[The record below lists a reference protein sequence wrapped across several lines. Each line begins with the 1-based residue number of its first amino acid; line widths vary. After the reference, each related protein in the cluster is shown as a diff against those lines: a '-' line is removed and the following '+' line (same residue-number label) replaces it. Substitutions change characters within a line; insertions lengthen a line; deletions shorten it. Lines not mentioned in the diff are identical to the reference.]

1 MTTATLHPIVL
12 EKLQRFRRQRQ
23 RLILWRG
30 LCGVLAIWLGAMMGV
45 ALVDRWLL
53 IPDGLR
59 LGLSGAGYLAT
70 GFLFWIK
77 CGRYLFHVPDARELA
92 RLLEL
97 AAPQLREELLS
108 AVELSE
114 SKPQPH
120 WDSNEFRA
128 ALQQAVA
135 RDVGGLKIEG
145 LLTKKLIAGWFQAA
159 LAVAVILGVLL
170 CAPGLRFPHS
180 FARAVLPAANLA
192 RYSAVEITVLAPTPP
207 DQVIPEGDNVP
218 VTVGLRGPTVEPV
231 ILEIIPHHGPRER
244 IPMALSAVNQFTA
257 AVQLNQTPLQFR
269 IHARDA
275 ITRKYTLTPRPRP
288 HVVRFQKTYHYPAYS
303 GLPARTVTEE
313 NGDLDALEGTEV
325 ELQLAVAPVVVTA
338 SLQIE
343 TGSGK
348 TIKTN
353 VPLASAGNGTLIAHL
368 LLTAPGT
375 YQTHLVAA
383 ETGFENKFSPQ
394 SEIRVRPDLIPAVKI
409 DRPDRDQLVLPPEAV
424 INLAGTAKDDLAL
437 ASVVQAIQV
446 NRGDWKVFPLI
457 QTTNAEVKVAR
468 TWDLFDL
475 SVTPGDRILTKLIA
489 TDRKG
494 QRGESAPLRILIATA
509 DFDPNRLKNLQER
522 EAVDQSIHELREAA
536 EQVEAKTREA
546 RTVVNNPAA
555 DLVQKKQA
563 LLAAAAATLASQRK
577 ADEVLNQIKEA
588 IPHATARESADLAL
602 VGSAISRVQ
611 HEGLTAVQAA
621 LERATEHTA
630 TGADKTAKAD
640 LEKLTE
646 PLAAVGLTRVA
657 DDAQRQML
665 AAIEANTVVR
675 DLQQLANEQRAV
687 NDQLRTGADN
697 AVQAERAAHRQTV
710 AINEV
715 KAVVDQ
721 LKTLGEHSGGNPA
734 NTARST
740 ERDLDGVRDKLEKAL
755 SIEPTIEKLKGPSDQ
770 LQHTAET
777 AAANLRT
784 AERELAQR
792 ADTARKGLQDQTGT
806 AADAITKLA
815 DQLLRRDS
823 PTAPAAAWQA
833 ATDQLNDRAAL
844 EERRSRPNSQF
855 VATAG
860 QAAAALQALQEIAGD
875 DPPTTNTLAT
885 VKAVEQAFR
894 KLQTGQA
901 IDEEVAG
908 LRQLAGQERWEKP
921 TTPAALADRANDW
934 KWAQQQLQSL
944 PQQLE
949 RAQLSKEA
957 KLAIETTGQSPS
969 AQQVDAEMNQRRAD
983 PASARD
989 VAEPLTKLAGEI
1001 AQARQQLQ
1009 PALDQARAELDQRA
1023 PSLSDRLAGLSRA
1036 AEKLNSETTTQAQA
1050 AGKSE
1055 NAKPVQTA
1063 AQNLAAAQQHLD
1075 NRLEDVKVALR
1086 RDANVQNLAAAEGRE
1101 RARDA
1106 DDALA
1111 LLSKP
1116 KPSPVELLHRAANP
1130 ELSVQQQGDL
1140 KSAAEQQAK
1149 LAADLKQLA
1158 EHYQNADAGHP
1169 EPTRSA
1175 LRETEKE
1182 LGLKPT
1188 LDAEYAKAQA
1198 LEKLAGLT
1206 PSEQL
1211 AELEKT
1217 LPDSKAMRH
1226 ELSDIAQAAVRSATA
1241 NLQKSANQE
1250 QQLAQQIGGPAEQ
1263 ARRIAD
1269 EAQKLAQQGIPE
1281 LAQKAGP
1288 TGAAAKADLADAVQ
1302 KLADVAQNVP
1312 QDFAKPP
1319 AQLAQAMQN
1328 QVAPLQQ
1335 AATDLTSAANKL
1347 EQAAQTAQQ
1356 QAAIAAQQAKANPA
1370 KADAAKQASV
1380 AQQQAQAAVQ
1390 QAQAAKQ
1397 QAQQASQQAGQLA
1410 QESAQLAKV
1419 LAQAQ
1424 PPPPLTPAQQAAVAQ
1439 AKKLAEEVR
1448 ELAQQAVPAVAE
1460 KAGATGETAKPDLTQ
1475 AGQKL
1480 EGVAKN
1486 IPADLAKPPDQLAQT
1501 VANQALPLQQA
1512 ANDLNN
1518 AANRL
1523 GEAATAAE
1531 QKAVVAAQQ
1540 AEQGKASKA
1549 GESVV
1554 HQAETAQ
1561 HQAEIAA
1568 QQARAAK
1575 QQALQAGQQATHL
1588 AQQANQMADA
1598 LKEIKPVPP
1607 TVVQRAALEQAKQ
1620 LAEAVQKLATQAIP
1634 AVAAQTGPA
1643 AKPDLLNAQQKLTGV
1658 ADHIPQD
1665 PALPAEQQI
1674 QALRNQIAPLQQA
1687 ATDLNRAANKLGDA
1701 ASAAKQ
1707 QAAAAAQQAA
1717 QAKAAKAGE
1726 PSVQR
1731 AEAAQQQAQAA
1742 AQQAQAAQQQAQQAS
1757 QQAGQLA
1764 QQAGQ
1769 VAQAMDQAQ
1778 PPTAGQQAGLEQA
1791 QQIAAA
1797 AQKLAQQNI
1806 PAVAES
1812 ATEAAKPDLA
1822 LAVQK
1827 LTDVAKNI
1835 PQDFGKPV
1843 AQVAQAVQNQIAPL
1857 QQAAADLNNAA
1868 RKLGKAVDTA
1878 QQQATVAEKHLQQI
1892 QTHKP
1897 SRPETITEAET
1908 AAQQAQ
1914 ATVQQAQGAQRQVL
1928 QASQQAGQ
1936 LAQQASSAAAA
1947 LNQPRPTQ
1955 PTAVAPPVPTPMQAA
1970 AAQQP
1975 AIEQAVREAGTNI
1988 ERAGRHEA
1996 RLGQGTTGQQ
2006 LEQLGQQVEQ
2016 QAVSQIEKTQPALAQ
2031 AANLA
2036 QAQHAAQSAQAAI
2049 QSPLNQ
2055 LVAATQQ
2062 PPVTAGNV
2070 PPAPALPN
2078 PLAAAPDES
2087 AKWLARTLDSLDA
2100 ALNGAAP
2107 AAGPSAQSAPS
2118 QPGQPA
2124 SGQPGSTAQNTAAIA
2139 ATAAAHAQSA
2149 TMAEA
2154 RANGLAPGQQP
2165 LASGGS
2171 QGSGAEVAANGRGM
2185 EALPT
2190 VKPTAGHWGKLPPK
2204 LAHDLLDSQH
2214 EGVGGEYREM
2224 VDLYYR
2230 AIAEKAREKRP

>member
-1 MTTATLHPIVL
+1 MTTATIHPIVL
-12 EKLQRFRRQRQ
+12 EQLKRFRQQRQ

-45 ALVDRWLL
+45 ALVDRWML
-53 IPDGLR
+53 IPDDLR

-70 GFLFWIK
+70 VVLFWVK
-77 CGRYLFHVPDARELA
+77 CGRYLFHAPDARELA

-114 SKPQPH
+114 SKQQPH
-120 WDSNEFRA
+120 WDSDEFRA
-128 ALQQAVA
+128 ALQQAAA
-135 RDVGGLKIEG
+135 RDVGGLQIEG

-159 LAVAVILGVLL
+159 LAVAVVLGGLL

-192 RYSAVEITVLAPTPP
+192 RYSTVEITVLAPTPP

-218 VTVGLRGPTVEPV
+218 VTVGLRGPNVAPV
-231 ILEIIPHHGPRER
+231 ILEIIPQHGPRER

-257 AVQLNQTPLQFR
+257 AVQLNQAPLQFR
-269 IHARDA
+269 IRARDA

-313 NGDLDALEGTEV
+313 NGDLDALEGTTV
-325 ELQLAVAPVVVTA
+325 ELKLAVAPVVVTG

-343 TGSGK
+343 TGAGK

-353 VPLASAGNGTLIAHL
+353 IPLASCNGDLVADL

-394 SEIRVRPDLIPAVKI
+394 YEIRVRADLIPSVKI

-424 INLAGTAKDDLAL
+424 VNLAGTAKDDLAL
-437 ASVVQAIQV
+437 VSVVQSIQV
-446 NRGDWKVFPLI
+446 NRGEWKIFPLI

-475 SVTPGDRILTKLIA
+475 GVTPGDRILTKLIA

-563 LLAAAAATLASQRK
+563 LLAATAATAASQRK
-577 ADEVLNQIKEA
+577 ADEVLSQIKEA
-588 IPHATARESADLAL
+588 IPLATARESADLAL
-602 VGSAISRVQ
+602 VGNAISRAQ

-621 LERATEHTA
+621 LEHATEHTA
-630 TGADKTAKAD
+630 TGADKIAKAD
-640 LEKLTE
+640 LEKLAE
-646 PLAAVGLTRVA
+646 PLASVGLARVA

-665 AAIEANTVVR
+665 AAIEANTAVR
-675 DLQQLANEQRAV
+675 DLQQLANEQHAL
-687 NDQLRTGADN
+687 NDQLRTAADN
-697 AVQAERAAHRQTV
+697 PAQAERAMHRQTV
-710 AINEV
+710 AVNEV
-715 KAVVDQ
+715 KAIVEQ
-721 LKTLGEHSGGNPA
+721 MKILGEHTWGNPA
-734 NTARST
+734 NAARSI
-740 ERDLDGVRDKLEKAL
+740 ERDLDGNRDKLEKAL
-755 SIEPTIEKLKGPSDQ
+755 SMEPTVEKLKEPSDQ
-770 LQHTAET
+770 LQHTVET

-792 ADTARKGLQDQTGT
+792 ADTARKGLQEQTGT

-815 DQLLRRDS
+815 DQLQRRDPPTS
-823 PTAPAAAWQA
+823 PAEVWQA
-833 ATDQLNDRAAL
+833 AADQLNDRAAL

-860 QAAAALQALQEIAGD
+860 QAATALQALHEIAGD
-875 DPPTTNTLAT
+875 DPPPTNTLAT

-901 IDEEVAG
+901 LDEEVAR
-908 LRQLAGQERWEKP
+908 LRQLAAQERWEKP
-921 TTPAALADRANDW
+921 TTPTAMADRANDW

-949 RAQLSKEA
+949 RAQLSKAA
-957 KLAIETTGQSPS
+957 KLAVETSGQSPS
-969 AQQVDAEMNQRRAD
+969 AQQVDAEMNQRRAN
-983 PASARD
+983 PANAQD

-1001 AQARQQLQ
+1001 AQARQELQ
-1009 PALDQARAELDQRA
+1009 PALDQARAELDQRTPA
-1023 PSLSDRLAGLSRA
+1023 LSDRLAGLARI
-1036 AEKLNSETTTQAQA
+1036 AEKLNRDTTAQAQEA
-1050 AGKSE
+1050 EKPE
-1055 NAKPVQTA
+1055 NAKSVQAA
-1063 AQNLAAAQQHLD
+1063 AQNLAAVQQQLD
-1075 NRLEDVKVALR
+1075 NRLEDVKSALR

-1111 LLSKP
+1111 QLSKP
-1116 KPSPVELLHRAANP
+1116 KPSTVELLQRAANP
-1130 ELSVQQQGDL
+1130 EPSVQQQGDL

-1149 LAADLKQLA
+1149 LTTDLKQLA
-1158 EHYQNADAGHP
+1158 EHYQNTDAGHP

-1198 LEKLAGLT
+1198 LEKLAGLA

-1217 LPDSKAMRH
+1217 LPDNKAMRH
-1226 ELSDIAQAAVRSATA
+1226 ELSDIAQAAVQTATA
-1241 NLQKSANQE
+1241 NLQKSANEE
-1250 QQLAQQIGGPAEQ
+1250 QQIAQQIGGPAEQ

-1288 TGAAAKADLADAVQ
+1288 TGATAKTDLADAVQ

-1312 QDFAKPP
+1312 QDFTKTP

-1335 AATDLTSAANKL
+1335 AANDLTSAANKL

-1356 QAAIAAQQAKANPA
+1356 QAAVAAQQAKANPT
-1370 KADAAKQASV
+1370 KSDAAKQASV
-1380 AQQQAQAAVQ
+1380 AQQQAQAAAQ

-1410 QESAQLAKV
+1410 QQTAQLAKV

-1424 PPPPLTPAQQAAVAQ
+1424 PPPPLTPAQQAAVVQ

-1448 ELAQQAVPAVAE
+1448 ELVQQAVPAVVE
-1460 KAGATGETAKPDLTQ
+1460 KAAATAETAKPDLTQ

-1480 EGVAKN
+1480 EGVAKT
-1486 IPADLAKPPDQLAQT
+1486 ITADLAKPPEQLAQT
-1501 VANQALPLQQA
+1501 MANQALPLQQA

-1523 GEAATAAE
+1523 GEAATTAE
-1531 QKAVVAAQQ
+1531 QKAAVAAQQ

-1554 HQAETAQ
+1554 RPAEIAQ
-1561 HQAEIAA
+1561 HQAEAAA
-1568 QQARAAK
+1568 QQVQAAK
-1575 QQALQAGQQATHL
+1575 QQAQQASQEAVHL

-1598 LKEIKPVPP
+1598 LKETKPVPP
-1607 TVVQRAALEQAKQ
+1607 TAVQRAALEQAKQ

-1658 ADHIPQD
+1658 AKSIPQD
-1665 PALPAEQQI
+1665 SALPAEQQI
-1674 QALRNQIAPLQQA
+1674 QAVRNQIAPLQQA
-1687 ATDLNRAANKLGDA
+1687 ATDLNRAANKLGEA
-1701 ASAAKQ
+1701 ATSAQQ
-1707 QAAAAAQQAA
+1707 QAAAAAKQVA
-1717 QAKAAKAGE
+1717 QAKATTAGE

-1731 AEAAQQQAQAA
+1731 AEVAQQQAQAA
-1742 AQQAQAAQQQAQQAS
+1742 VQQALAAQQQAQHAS

-1769 VAQAMDQAQ
+1769 VAQAIDQAQ

-1791 QQIAAA
+1791 KQIAAA

-1806 PAVAES
+1806 PAVTQS
-1812 ATEAAKPDLA
+1812 AAEAAKPDLA

-1843 AQVAQAVQNQIAPL
+1843 MQVAQAVQNQIAPL

-1868 RKLGKAVDTA
+1868 KKLGKAADTA

-1892 QTHKP
+1892 QAHKP
-1897 SRPETITEAET
+1897 SPPETIAQAET
-1908 AAQQAQ
+1908 AAEQAQ
-1914 ATVQQAQGAQRQVL
+1914 ATAQRAQAAHQQAL

-1936 LAQQASSAAAA
+1936 LAQQAGQAAAA

-1955 PTAVAPPVPTPMQAA
+1955 PIAAVPPVPTPMQAA

-1996 RLGQGTTGQQ
+1996 RLGQETTGQQ

-2016 QAVSQIEKTQPALAQ
+2016 QAGSQIAQTQPALAQ
-2031 AANLA
+2031 AVGLA
-2036 QAQHAAQSAQAAI
+2036 QAQRAAQNAQAAI

-2055 LVAATQQ
+2055 LAAATQH
-2062 PPVTAGNV
+2062 PPGTTGNI
-2070 PPAPALPN
+2070 PSAPAVPN
-2078 PLAAAPDES
+2078 QLAAVPDEA

-2107 AAGPSAQSAPS
+2107 AAGPSAQAVPS
-2118 QPGQPA
+2118 QPGQPVP
-2124 SGQPGSTAQNTAAIA
+2124 GQPGSTAQNAAAIA
-2139 ATAAAHAQSA
+2139 ATAAAQAQSA

-2154 RANGLAPGQQP
+2154 RADGLAPGQQP
-2165 LASGGS
+2165 LTSGGS
-2171 QGSGAEVAANGRGM
+2171 LGSGAEVAANGQPG
-2185 EALPT
+2185 ATLPI

-2204 LAHDLLDSQH
+2204 LARDLLDSQH

>member
-1 MTTATLHPIVL
+1 MTSATIHPVVL
-12 EKLQRFRRQRQ
+12 EKLQQFRQQRR

-30 LCGVLAIWLGAMMGV
+30 LCGGLALWLGAMMGV
-45 ALVDRWLL
+45 ALVDRWLV
-53 IPDGLR
+53 IPDWLR
-59 LGLSGAGYLAT
+59 LGLSGAGYFAT
-70 GFLFWIK
+70 VVLFWMK
-77 CGRYLFHVPDARELA
+77 CGRDLIHGPETRELA
-92 RLLEL
+92 RWVEL

-114 SKPQPH
+114 THPQPH
-120 WDSNEFRA
+120 WDSDEFRA
-128 ALQQAVA
+128 ALQQAAA
-135 RDVGGLKIEG
+135 RDVGELQIDG
-145 LLTKKLIAGWFQAA
+145 LLTKKLIAGWLRSA
-159 LAVAVILGVLL
+159 LVVAVILVALL
-170 CAPGLRFPHS
+170 SAPGLRFPHS
-180 FARAVLPAANLA
+180 LARAVLPAANLA
-192 RYSAVEITVLAPTPP
+192 RYSAVEIKVLAPIPP
-207 DQVIPEGDNVP
+207 DPIVPEGDSVP
-218 VTVGLRGPTVEPV
+218 ICVGVSGAAVESV
-231 ILEIIPHHGPRER
+231 ILETFPQRGSRER
-244 IPMALSAVNQFTA
+244 IPMTLSAVNQFTA
-257 AVQLNQTPLQFR
+257 AVQVNQAPLQFR
-269 IHARDA
+269 IRAGEA

-288 HVVRFQKTYHYPAYS
+288 QVVRFQKTYHYPAYS
-303 GLPARTVTEE
+303 GWPARTVTEE

-325 ELQLAVAPVVVTA
+325 KLKLAVAPAVVTA

-348 TIKTN
+348 TLKTN
-353 VPLASAGNGTLIAHL
+353 VPLASAGNGDLIAEL
-368 LLTAPGT
+368 RLTEPGT

-394 SEIRVRPDLIPAVKI
+394 YEIRVRADLIPSVKI
-409 DRPDRDQLVLPPEAV
+409 DRPDRDQLVLPPEA
-424 INLAGTAKDDLAL
+424 IIHLAGTAQDDLAL

-446 NRGDWKVFPLI
+446 NRGEWKIVPLI

-475 SVTPGDRILTKLIA
+475 GVTPGDRILTKLIA

-536 EQVEAKTREA
+536 EQVESKTREA

-563 LLAAAAATLASQRK
+563 LLAATAATAFSQQK
-577 ADEVLNQIKEA
+577 AAEVLDQIKAA
-588 IPHATARESADLAL
+588 IPRATARESADLAL
-602 VGSAISRVQ
+602 IGSAISRAQ

-630 TGADKTAKAD
+630 TGADKAVKAD
-640 LEKLTE
+640 FEKLAE
-646 PLAAVGLTRVA
+646 PLAVVGLARVA
-657 DDAQRQML
+657 ADAQRQML
-665 AAIEANTVVR
+665 AASEANTAVR
-675 DLQQLANEQRAV
+675 DLQQLANEQRAL
-687 NDQLRTGADN
+687 NDQLRTAGDN
-697 AVQAERAAHRQTV
+697 PIQVERAAHRQTV
-710 AINEV
+710 AVNEA
-715 KAVVDQ
+715 KAIVEQ
-721 LKTLGEHSGGNPA
+721 MKTLGEHTWGNPA
-734 NTARST
+734 NAARST
-740 ERDLDGVRDKLEKAL
+740 ERDLDGNRDKLEKAL
-755 SIEPTIEKLKGPSDQ
+755 SPEPTVDKLKGPSDQ
-770 LQHTAET
+770 LQHTVET
-777 AAANLRT
+777 AAANLRI

-815 DQLLRRDS
+815 DQLQRRDS
-823 PTAPAAAWQA
+823 PATPAAAWQA

-844 EERRSRPNSQF
+844 EERRARPNSQF

-860 QAAAALQALQEIAGD
+860 QASAALQAIAGD
-875 DPPTTNTLAT
+875 EPPTTNTLAT

-901 IDEEVAG
+901 IDEEAAR
-908 LRQLAGQERWEKP
+908 LRQLAAQERWEIP
-921 TTPAALADRANDW
+921 TTPAAMADRANDW

-957 KLAIETTGQSPS
+957 KLAFETIGQNPS
-969 AQQVDAEMNQRRAD
+969 AQQVEAEMNQRRAE
-983 PASARD
+983 PVNAQD
-989 VAEPLTKLAGEI
+989 VAEPLTKLASEI

-1009 PALDQARAELDQRA
+1009 PALDQARAELDQRV
-1023 PSLSDRLAGLSRA
+1023 PPLSDRLAGLARVA
-1036 AEKLNSETTTQAQA
+1036 ENLNRDTTAQAQEAEKP
-1050 AGKSE
+1050 E
-1055 NAKPVQTA
+1055 NAKSVQAA

-1075 NRLEDVKVALR
+1075 NRLEDIKSALR
-1086 RDANVQNLAAAEGRE
+1086 RDANVQSLATAEGRD

-1116 KPSPVELLHRAANP
+1116 KPSTVELLQRAANP
-1130 ELSVQQQGDL
+1130 APSAQPQGDL
-1140 KSAAEQQAK
+1140 QSAAEQQAK
-1149 LAADLKQLA
+1149 LATDLKQLA
-1158 EHYQNADAGHP
+1158 EHYQHTDAGHP

-1188 LDAEYAKAQA
+1188 LDAEYTKAQA

-1206 PSEQL
+1206 PPEQL

-1226 ELSDIAQAAVRSATA
+1226 ELSDIAQAAVQTAAA

-1250 QQLAQQIGGPAEQ
+1250 QQIAQQIGGPAEQ

-1288 TGAAAKADLADAVQ
+1288 TGATAKPDLADAVQ

-1312 QDFAKPP
+1312 QDFTKPP
-1319 AQLAQAMQN
+1319 AHLAQAMQN

-1335 AATDLTSAANKL
+1335 AEKDLTSAANKL
-1347 EQAAQTAQQ
+1347 EQAAQVAQQ
-1356 QAAIAAQQAKANPA
+1356 QAAVAAQQAKANPT
-1370 KADAAKQASV
+1370 KSDAVKQATI
-1380 AQQQAQAAVQ
+1380 AQQQAQAAAQ

-1410 QESAQLAKV
+1410 QQSAQLAKV

-1424 PPPPLTPAQQAAVAQ
+1424 PPPPLTPGQQAAVVQ
-1439 AKKLAEEVR
+1439 ANKLAEEVR

-1460 KAGATGETAKPDLTQ
+1460 KAGTAGETAKPDLIQ

-1480 EGVAKN
+1480 EGVAKT
-1486 IPADLAKPPDQLAQT
+1486 IPADLAKPPEQLART

-1549 GESVV
+1549 GESVIRPAENAH
-1554 HQAETAQ
+1554 HQAA
-1561 HQAEIAA
+1561 AAA
-1568 QQARAAK
+1568 QQAQAAQ
-1575 QQALQAGQQATHL
+1575 QQALQASQHAAHL

-1598 LKEIKPVPP
+1598 LKETKPMPP
-1607 TVVQRAALEQAKQ
+1607 TAAQREAREQAKQ

-1634 AVAAQTGPA
+1634 AVAAQAGPV
-1643 AKPDLLNAQQKLTGV
+1643 AKPDLMNAQQKLTGV
-1658 ADHIPQD
+1658 AHHIPQD
-1665 PALPAEQQI
+1665 SAQPAEQQI

-1687 ATDLNRAANKLGDA
+1687 ATDLNRAAHKLGEA
-1701 ASAAKQ
+1701 ATSAQQ
-1707 QAAAAAQQAA
+1707 QAAAAAKQAV
-1717 QAKAAKAGE
+1717 QAKTTNDGE
-1726 PSVQR
+1726 SSGSR
-1731 AEAAQQQAQAA
+1731 AEAAARQALA
-1742 AQQAQAAQQQAQQAS
+1742 AQLQAQQAS
-1757 QQAGQLA
+1757 QQASQLA
-1764 QQAGQ
+1764 QHAGQ

-1791 QQIAAA
+1791 QQVAAA

-1806 PAVAES
+1806 PTVTQS
-1812 ATEAAKPDLA
+1812 AAEAAKPDLA

-1835 PQDFGKPV
+1835 PQDFTKPV

-1878 QQQATVAEKHLQQI
+1878 QQQAAAAEKHLQQI

-1897 SRPETITEAET
+1897 SLPETITPAES
-1908 AAQQAQ
+1908 AVQQAQALAQQAQ
-1914 ATVQQAQGAQRQVL
+1914 AAQHQVL

-1936 LAQQASSAAAA
+1936 LAQQASQAAAA
-1947 LNQPRPTQ
+1947 LNEQRPSP
-1955 PTAVAPPVPTPMQAA
+1955 PTAVVLPVPTPMQAA

-1996 RLGQGTTGQQ
+1996 RLGQGATGQQ

-2016 QAVSQIEKTQPALAQ
+2016 NAGNQIAQAQPALAQ
-2031 AANLA
+2031 AADLA
-2036 QAQHAAQSAQAAI
+2036 QAQRVAQNAQTAI

-2055 LVAATQQ
+2055 LAAVTQQ
-2062 PPVTAGNV
+2062 PPVTAGTV
-2070 PPAPALPN
+2070 LPLLAVPN
-2078 PLAAAPDES
+2078 PLAAAPEEA

-2100 ALNGAAP
+2100 TLHGAGP
-2107 AAGPSAQSAPS
+2107 AGGPSAQADQS

-2124 SGQPGSTAQNTAAIA
+2124 AVQPGSTSPNTAALA
-2139 ATAAAHAQSA
+2139 ATAAAQAQSVS
-2149 TMAEA
+2149 MAEA

-2171 QGSGAEVAANGRGM
+2171 LGSGVAANPRGM
-2185 EALPT
+2185 ESLPL
-2190 VKPTAGHWGKLPPK
+2190 VKPTGGLWGKLPPK
-2204 LAHDLLDSQH
+2204 LARDLLDSQH

-2224 VDLYYR
+2224 VDFYYR